1 MNSTCVNTRTV
12 DVIDLSITSYS
23 AVYNLQKELIQKR
36 LAGIIEDT
44 LLIVEHPPVFTIGR
58 TGSKDNLLTESA
70 ELSKNGIEVIET
82 DRGGDIT
89 FHGPGQLVLYPIL
102 NLGGF
107 KKDISEFIRR
117 LEDVII
123 MFLSF
128 YNISGYAIK
137 GASGVW
143 IDKNKKIASIGIG
156 ITKWISYHGF
166 SVNINTSLLYFDMIN
181 PCGLKD
187 CNMVSLSSLLNSDIK
202 MGQAKRYMVKS
213 FKNVFR
219 TWKEQSN
226 GKSSIT

>member
-1 MNSTCVNTRTV
+1 MNGTCVNTRTV
-12 DVIDLSITSYS
+12 DVIDLSVTSYS

-36 LAGIIEDT
+36 LAGTIEDT

-70 ELSKNGIEVIET
+70 ELSKNDIEVIET

-128 YNISGYAIK
+128 YKISGYTIK

-143 IDKNKKIASIGIG
+143 IDKNKKIGSIGIG

-166 SVNINTSLLYFDMIN
+166 SVNINTSLPYFDMIN

-187 CNMVSLSSLLNSDIK
+187 CNMVSLSSLLNSNIK
-202 MGQAKRYMVKS
+202 MGKAKSYMVKS
-213 FKNVFR
+213 FENVFR

-226 GKSSIT
+226 GKSSVT